1 MATPEIRKDT
11 EQLSSAMRLR
21 ELLCGFWVS
30 QAIYVA
36 AKTGVADL
44 LADGPQSCEHLAE
57 RAGVDVGALSRIM
70 RTLASYGLFE
80 ETEPQRFGLTPL
92 GSLLQTGVPM
102 SLRSLAIWNGEM
114 SYKAWG
120 DVMHAVETGKPTTRR
135 VLGMNLFDY
144 LRDKPEVGQIFND
157 AMSGLATQVSQ
168 AVVSAYDFSGAGT
181 VVDVGGGQGT
191 LLGAIL
197 RVNPELRA
205 ILFDAPA
212 VVEGANRRLEA
223 MRLAE
228 RCEVVG
234 GDFFERVPEGGD
246 IYLLSSVLHD
256 WDDERSLLI
265 LRNCRRAMKQNAK
278 LLLIECVIPHSSEPS
293 FSKLLD
299 LQMLVVTGGRER
311 TEEQFQTL
319 LSAAGFEMRRIIST
333 AVPER
338 IIEAVTV

>member
-1 MATPEIRKDT
+1 MATPRVGKDT
-11 EQLSSAMRLR
+11 EQLSSAMMLR

-30 QAIYVA
+30 QSIYVV
-36 AKTGVADL
+36 AKLGIADL
-44 LADGPQSCEHLAE
+44 LAGGAQTCASLAE
-57 RAGVDVGALSRIM
+57 RARVDAGALYRVM
-70 RTLASYGLFE
+70 RTLAGYGLFE
-80 ETEPQRFGLTPL
+80 EREPQCFALTSL
-92 GSLLQTGVPM
+92 GRLLQTDAPM

-120 DVMHAVETGKPTTRR
+120 EASHAVETGQPTTER
-135 VLGMNLFDY
+135 VLGMRLFEY
-144 LRDKPEVGQIFND
+144 LWQKPEVGQIFND
-157 AMSGLATQVSQ
+157 AMSGLATQVAQ
-168 AVVSAYDFSGAGT
+168 AVASAYDFSGTGC

-191 LLGAIL
+191 LLASIL
-197 RVNPELRA
+197 RAYPETRG
-205 ILFDAPA
+205 ILFDGEA

-223 MRLAE
+223 MGLAE

-256 WDDERSLLI
+256 WDDERGLQI
-265 LRNCRRAMKQNAK
+265 LRNCRRAMRRNSK
-278 LLLIECVIPHSSEPS
+278 LLVIECVIPHSSEPC

-319 LSAAGFEMRRIIST
+319 LSAAGFELTNIIPAAT
-333 AVPER
+333 PER
-338 IIEAVTV
+338 IIEAVAI